1 MQTRE
6 GSSHSI
12 DGSSKSSS
20 SGVASN
26 RSFDAAIGPLW
37 LQALA
42 AYAGPAHADGAV
54 GGTGSIG
61 GTGSTMERRVILNC
75 EVLDVSAAPL
85 HSAFNVSLGLSN
97 GETVCLHS
105 APFEPSLSQSI

>member
-12 DGSSKSSS
+12 DGSSKSSSS

-42 AYAGPAHADGAV
+42 AYAEPAHADGAV
-54 GGTGSIG
+54 G

-85 HSAFNVSLGLSN
+85 HSAFNVSLNLSN
-97 GETVCLHS
+97 RETVCLHS